1 MNIRERLGQL
11 LASPRAP
18 LGAAAVALL
27 LCLPSLA
34 TGEFLDDHLMR
45 AQARSDLPAWD
56 RYGFV
61 QPHEVAELREQGSF
75 GWWSA
80 EQLRVRFFRPISAL
94 THALDYAVWPDAVWL
109 MHLES
114 ALIYA
119 ALTWLVARL
128 VQRVHG
134 PGMIAGIAGL
144 VFAID
149 ESHAAAAYWISG
161 RNTLIAAAFG
171 VLALLAHLRWRERD
185 RGARAAWPWALL
197 AALALAASLLSAE
210 AGLCS
215 FGYLLAWSL
224 CCERG
229 RLLARLGPVVPYV
242 LVIAAWRIAY
252 VSAGFGASQ
261 SSVYL
266 DIGAS
271 PLTFASRSLVFSPA
285 LTFTTLSLPITDV
298 ILARP
303 WTSGLLALGGLLL
316 IGAIAPLL
324 RADPRARAW
333 LLGMMF
339 AAVPFAA
346 TWPTTRLLPVLS
358 IGGAALI
365 GLVHHSW
372 RTGEVHG
379 RLRRTAYGLM
389 LACNLVLAPIAF
401 VFAGLSTVLLEAPHR
416 VLAEEL
422 PEDAPDTA
430 CLILNSPT
438 EITNLYTKAL
448 RETAGQRWPQP
459 TYLLY
464 VGIEPL
470 EVIRT
475 DERTLELISE
485 RGWAGEQLD
494 RLSRDWRDGFVVGQQ
509 VRLAHAEITV
519 LDVTSDGRPRH
530 VRVELDRS
538 LDAVAIYGLGQDGES
553 GTTLE
558 RWRPAIGERETFKAG
573 ILD

>member
-1 MNIRERLGQL
+1 MTVRERLAQL

-18 LGAAAVALL
+18 LWAAAVALL

-34 TGEFLDDHLMR
+34 AGEFLDDHLMR
-45 AQARSDLPAWD
+45 AQARAGVPAWD
-56 RYGFV
+56 RYVFV
-61 QPHEVAELREQGSF
+61 RPEQVAELREQGTF
-75 GWWSA
+75 GWWAADELNVSY
-80 EQLRVRFFRPISAL
+80 FRPISAL
-94 THALDYAVWPDAVWL
+94 THALDYAIWPDAVWL

-134 PGMIAGIAGL
+134 SGMIAGIAGL

-149 ESHAAAAYWISG
+149 ESHAGTAYWISG
-161 RNTLIAAAFG
+161 RNTMLAAAFG
-171 VLALLAHLRWRERD
+171 VLALLAHLRWRGREREA
-185 RGARAAWPWALL
+185 RGGWPWALL

-215 FGYLLAWSL
+215 AGYLLAWSL

-229 RLLARLGPVVPYV
+229 HVLARLAPVAPYV
-242 LVIAAWRIAY
+242 LVIAVWRIAY
-252 VSAGFGASQ
+252 VSAGFGAAH
-261 SSVYL
+261 SSIYL
-266 DIGAS
+266 DIGAT
-271 PLTFASRSLVFSPA
+271 PLLFAWRSLVFSPA

-303 WTSGLLALGGLLL
+303 WTSGVLALAGVLL
-316 IGAIAPLL
+316 IWAIAPLL
-324 RADPRARAW
+324 RSDARARAW

-372 RTGEVHG
+372 RTGELQG
-379 RLRRTAYGLM
+379 RLRRVAYGLM
-389 LACNLVLAPIAF
+389 LVCNLVLAPVLF
-401 VFAGLSTVLLEAPHR
+401 VFAGLSTGLLEAPHR
-416 VLAEEL
+416 TLAAEL
-422 PEDAPDTA
+422 PDDAGP
-430 CLILNSPT
+430 CVILNSPT
-438 EITNLYTKAL
+438 EITNLYTKAI
-448 RETAGQRWPQP
+448 RESAGQRWPLP
-459 TYLLY
+459 SYLLY

-470 EVIRT
+470 EVVRT
-475 DERTLELISE
+475 GERTLELTSE

-494 RLSRDWRDGFVVGQQ
+494 RLSRDWREGFVVGQR
-509 VRLAHAEITV
+509 VGLAHAEVTV
-519 LDVTSDGRPRH
+519 LAVTADGRPRQ

-538 LDAVAIYGLGQDGES
+538 LDEVAIYGFGRSGQP
-553 GTTLE
+553 GTTLD
-558 RWRPAIGERETFKAG
+558 RWRPAIGERETFRAG
-573 ILD
+573 ILR